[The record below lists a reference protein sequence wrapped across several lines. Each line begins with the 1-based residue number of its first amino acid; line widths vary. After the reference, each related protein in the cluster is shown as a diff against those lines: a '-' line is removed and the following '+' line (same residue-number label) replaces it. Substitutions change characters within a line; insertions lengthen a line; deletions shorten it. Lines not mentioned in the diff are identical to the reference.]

1 MKIVFN
7 EKTWHLIC
15 IWSFAGRFVLNLFEY
30 IYHNVGHGGLEQSI
44 QKQTEMGIVL
54 ENELWI
60 LYIKIAN
67 SMWSFV
73 IFLVLVMEGPLVW
86 FELSLC

>member
-54 ENELWI
+54 AKKFRI
-60 LYIKIAN
+60 LYII
-67 SMWSFV
+67 V
-73 IFLVLVMEGPLVW
+73 IICDFPCSSDGGA
-86 FELSLC
+86 FSLIWIKFMLN